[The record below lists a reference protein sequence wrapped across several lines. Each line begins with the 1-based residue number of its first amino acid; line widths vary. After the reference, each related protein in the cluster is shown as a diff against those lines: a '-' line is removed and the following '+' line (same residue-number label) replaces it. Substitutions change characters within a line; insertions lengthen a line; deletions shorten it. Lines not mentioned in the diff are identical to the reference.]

1 MLNINNFRQGI
12 LILLVHVYVIK
23 SSEHSTIDKISLK
36 NNFVFKLLVNICY
49 LKITTLRISQI
60 MYTKKFQLN
69 LSLSTENLV
78 NIFFIDQKVINFMS

>member
-12 LILLVHVYVIK
+12 LVLLVHVYVVK

-36 NNFVFKLLVNICY
+36 NSFIFKLLVNICY

-60 MYTKKFQLN
+60 MLTTRK
-69 LSLSTENLV
+69 
-78 NIFFIDQKVINFMS
+78 NFNKI